1 MTRHHLVSHPN
12 NQIERTPFTPEEEAE
27 ADAKQAAWVAGAADR
42 AAEAVQSNRRSAY
55 ETESDHLHFE
65 EHFGEIPAG
74 THAAKRAEIKARFP
88 K

>member
-1 MTRHHLVSHPN
+1 MSTIKADTV
-12 NQIERTPFTPEEEAE
+12 TAE
-27 ADAKQAAWVAGAADR
+27 
-42 AAEAVQSNRRSAY
+42 VQNKRRSAY